1 MKKFSA
7 TLLSLVLLIQIA
19 PAVSAKPKADWNA
32 VKAAT
37 KHSIAVRDK
46 NGNTSFGLLQIADD
60 DGIEVQIAGKED
72 FTPQQVRF
80 RRDEVQKVW
89 RAKLRFGESNT
100 ARGAWIGAGVG
111 FAATVVTLSIAAG
124 SENADRALAAV
135 WFPVLGAGIGAIT
148 GAFRKKKHKKQELIY
163 SI

>member
-1 MKKFSA
+1 MKKFGA

-19 PAVSAKPKADWNA
+19 PAVPANPKGDWNA
-32 VKAAT
+32 VKASM

-46 NGNTSFGLLQIADD
+46 NGNTSFGLLQIVDD

-72 FTPQQVRF
+72 FTGQQIRL

-89 RAKLRFGESNT
+89 RAKLRFGESN
-100 ARGAWIGAGVG
+100 AAKGAWIGTGLG
-111 FAATVVTLSIAAG
+111 FAATVITLSVVAG
-124 SENADRALAAV
+124 SENADRALAAG

-148 GAFRKKKHKKQELIY
+148 GKIRKKKHKKQELIY